1 MQGEDEG
8 KERRKKEKK
17 EKNVTDHDIISE
29 NLSLSLRNIFL
40 SHSYLE
46 QSEGERKMDNEREK
60 KWRKRDGKEER
71 WIGEKKM
78 LSG

>member
-29 NLSLSLRNIFL
+29 NLSLSL
-40 SHSYLE
+40 
-46 QSEGERKMDNEREK
+46 SEEY
-60 KWRKRDGKEER
+60 
-71 WIGEKKM
+71 ISFS
-78 LSG
+78 LIS